1 MVNACVDQSNDME
14 PLNNAKEL
22 LKTTNSTIA
31 VVSNGEVFTSQERG
45 VKPLLH
51 LLTEKKGFLKGA
63 SVADKVIGKAA
74 ALLMVLGEIKE
85 VHTLIISEPA
95 IKVFEKYNIPCFYDK
110 KVDRIVNRTGD
121 GLCPM
126 ETLCLDVEEPK
137 EAFEKITDFLKTMKK

>member
-1 MVNACVDQSNDME
+1 ME
-14 PLNNAKEL
+14 KSPLNRAKSL
-22 LKTTNSTIA
+22 LKSTDSTIA
-31 VVSNGEVFTSQERG
+31 VVSVDDVFTSHERG

-51 LLTEKKGFLKGA
+51 LLTDKKGFLKGA

-110 KVDRIVNRTGD
+110 KVDRIINRTGD

-137 EAFEKITDFLKTMKK
+137 EAIKKITEFINK

>member
-1 MVNACVDQSNDME
+1 MSLEQARS
-14 PLNNAKEL
+14 L
-22 LKTTNSTIA
+22 LLSSASTIA

-51 LLTEKKGFLKGA
+51 LLSEKKGFLKGA

-85 VHTLIISEPA
+85 VHTMVISEPA

-110 KVDRIVNRTGD
+110 KVERIINRTGD

-126 ETLCLDVEEPK
+126 ESLCLDVDNPMD
-137 EAFEKITDFLKTMKK
+137 AFTKIKDKISKM

>member
-1 MVNACVDQSNDME
+1 MTSLEQ
-14 PLNNAKEL
+14 AKSL
-22 LKTTNSTIA
+22 LITTNSTIA

-51 LLTEKKGFLKGA
+51 LLTEKKGLLKGA

-74 ALLMVLGEIKE
+74 ALLMALGEIKE

-95 IKVFEKYNIPCFYDK
+95 IKIFEKYNIPCFYDK
-110 KVDRIVNRTGD
+110 KVDRIINRTGD

-126 ETLCLDVEEPK
+126 ETLCLDVDEPQ
-137 EAFEKITDFLKTMKK
+137 EAFQKITDFIKTMKK

>member
-1 MVNACVDQSNDME
+1 ML
-14 PLNNAKEL
+14 PLEQAKL
-22 LKTTNSTIA
+22 LLLTSANTIA
-31 VVSNGEVFTSQERG
+31 VVSNGEVFISQERG

-95 IKVFEKYNIPCFYDK
+95 IKVFEKYNIPCYYDK
-110 KVDRIVNRTGD
+110 KVERIVNRTGD

-126 ETLCLDVEEPK
+126 ETLCIVVEEPK
-137 EAFEKITDFLKTMKK
+137 EAFQKITDFIKTMKK

>member
-1 MVNACVDQSNDME
+1 MSLEQ
-14 PLNNAKEL
+14 AKSIL
-22 LKTTNSTIA
+22 HTSASTIA

-45 VKPLLH
+45 VKPLLY
-51 LLTEKKGFLKGA
+51 LLSEKKGFLKGA

-85 VHTLIISEPA
+85 VHTFIISEPA

-126 ETLCLDVEEPK
+126 ETLCLDVDNPA
-137 EAFEKITDFLKTMKK
+137 EAFTKIKEKLSKM

>member
-1 MVNACVDQSNDME
+1 MSLEQ
-14 PLNNAKEL
+14 AKSSL
-22 LKTTNSTIA
+22 ITSASTIA

-45 VKPLLH
+45 VKPLLR

-85 VHTLIISEPA
+85 VHTHIISEPA
-95 IKVFEKYNIPCFYDK
+95 IQVFENHNIIFYYDE
-110 KVDRIVNRTGD
+110 KVTRIVNRIGD

-126 ETLCLDVEEPK
+126 ESLCLDIDDPK
-137 EAFEKITDFLKTMKK
+137 EAFLAIKNKLSAN

>member
-1 MVNACVDQSNDME
+1 MTESLEQ
-14 PLNNAKEL
+14 AKSL
-22 LKTTNSTIA
+22 LTSTDSTLA
-31 VVSNGEVFTSQERG
+31 VVSVDDFFTSKERG
-45 VKPLLH
+45 VKPLMH
-51 LLTEKKGFLKGA
+51 LLKEKKGFLKGA

-74 ALLMVLGEIKE
+74 ALLMALGEIKE

-95 IKVFEKYNIPCFYDK
+95 IKVFEKYNIPCYYDK

-137 EAFEKITDFLKTMKK
+137 EAFQKITDFIKTMKK

>member
-1 MVNACVDQSNDME
+1 MTE
-14 PLNNAKEL
+14 PLERAKSL
-22 LKTTNSTIA
+22 LKSTDSTIA
-31 VVSNGEVFTSQERG
+31 VVSVDDVFTSHERG

-51 LLTEKKGFLKGA
+51 LLTDKKGFLKGA

-126 ETLCLDVEEPK
+126 ESLCIVVEEPK
-137 EAFEKITDFLKTMKK
+137 EAFKKITDFIKTMKK

>member
-1 MVNACVDQSNDME
+1 MTTLEQ
-14 PLNNAKEL
+14 AKSL
-22 LKTTNSTIA
+22 LITTNSTIA

-95 IKVFEKYNIPCFYDK
+95 IRVFEKHNIPCFYDK
-110 KVDRIVNRTGD
+110 KVTRIVNRTGD

-126 ETLCLDVEEPK
+126 ETLCLDVENPQ
-137 EAFEKITDFLKTMKK
+137 EAFDRITSL

>member
-1 MVNACVDQSNDME
+1 MTE
-14 PLNNAKEL
+14 PLERAKTL
-22 LKTTNSTIA
+22 LSSTDSTIA
-31 VVSNGEVFTSQERG
+31 VVSVDDIFTSHERG

-51 LLTEKKGFLKGA
+51 LLKEKKGFLKGA

-95 IKVFEKYNIPCFYDK
+95 IKVFEKHNIPCFYDK
-110 KVDRIVNRTGD
+110 RVDRIINRTGD

-126 ETLCLDVEEPK
+126 ETLCINVEEPQ
-137 EAFEKITDFLKTMKK
+137 EAFEKILEKISKM

>member
-1 MVNACVDQSNDME
+1 MSLDK
-14 PLNNAKEL
+14 AKSL
-22 LKTTNSTIA
+22 LISSASTIA

-110 KVDRIVNRTGD
+110 KVTRIVNRTGD

-126 ETLCLDVEEPK
+126 ETLCLDLDNPA
-137 EAFEKITDFLKTMKK
+137 EAFTKIKEKISKM